1 MIDKYC
7 QEMTAGLRK
16 IAKLKSDFDRD
27 FDVRKYGA
35 AFETTRKVNPLLRE
49 ICLPLMSD
57 YSELSPVAEM
67 EVETTHYFDKTKL
80 LGDGRICLIN
90 MAGIFAIDPEN
101 QSMSP
106 LVSWKTTARSILM
119 SDFVIDRDGSVYLV
133 GEGQYGKGNLQCFR
147 NDQLIWDHSC
157 SEFQDVILS
166 KSFLLCGHKREAGHL
181 SKAYSAMRKTEP
193 DKWFESGHMLGDMSK
208 GAVNE
213 NSDKMIAPYHGSEGT
228 SAIYDLE
235 QGLRPQKFFGKLIGK
250 VGIADDGRHY
260 AFLNAEG
267 KIQVVDTVTA
277 RKFTFDFLP
286 VADNSLH
293 FAPIFLPGDNLLF
306 PLNAD
311 YTNRSHHLLIYNW
324 KTGQKVSMNYG
335 KGHLSNVDVSRDGRR
350 ITKLIEDISPEGK
363 VIKRKVI
370 TLSPRFEFSFL
381 EKGGENEMS

>member
-1 MIDKYC
+1 
-7 QEMTAGLRK
+7 
-16 IAKLKSDFDRD
+16 
-27 FDVRKYGA
+27 
-35 AFETTRKVNPLLRE
+35 
-49 ICLPLMSD
+49 
-57 YSELSPVAEM
+57 
-67 EVETTHYFDKTKL
+67 
-80 LGDGRICLIN
+80 
-90 MAGIFAIDPEN
+90 
-101 QSMSP
+101 
-106 LVSWKTTARSILM
+106 
-119 SDFVIDRDGSVYLV
+119 
-133 GEGQYGKGNLQCFR
+133 
-147 NDQLIWDHSC
+147 
-157 SEFQDVILS
+157 
-166 KSFLLCGHKREAGHL
+166 
-181 SKAYSAMRKTEP
+181 
-193 DKWFESGHMLGDMSK
+193 MLGDMSK